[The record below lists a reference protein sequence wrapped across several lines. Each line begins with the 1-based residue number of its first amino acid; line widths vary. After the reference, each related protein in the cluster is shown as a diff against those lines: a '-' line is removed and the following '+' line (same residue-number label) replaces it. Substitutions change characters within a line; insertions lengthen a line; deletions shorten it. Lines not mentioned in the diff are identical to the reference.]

1 MSFAIRDN
9 QPLVLHIDTDVL
21 RAVVGVGELFSR
33 PSVVSFYESSIAQ
46 HLLSGCMTADGS

>member
-33 PSVVSFYESSIAQ
+33 PSVVSFYESSIA
-46 HLLSGCMTADGS
+46 GY